1 MEAKKESEKTR
12 LVRLRVI
19 RNVRKIYDDLETQK
33 EALSL
38 DQARYDHA
46 RENLGLVERR
56 FSRGLVDGVTAVDAE
71 TEVLTSRERL
81 IADRFRLS
89 MIEDELDREIGY
101 GRDF

>member
-1 MEAKKESEKTR
+1 M
-12 LVRLRVI
+12 
-19 RNVRKIYDDLETQK
+19 
-33 EALSL
+33 
-38 DQARYDHA
+38 
-46 RENLGLVERR
+46 ERR

-89 MIEDELDREIGY
+89 MIQDELDREIGY